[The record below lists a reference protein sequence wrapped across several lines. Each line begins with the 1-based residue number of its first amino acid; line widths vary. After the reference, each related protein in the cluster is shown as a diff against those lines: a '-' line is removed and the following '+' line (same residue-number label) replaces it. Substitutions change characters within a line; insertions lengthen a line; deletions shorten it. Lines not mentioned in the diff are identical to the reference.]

1 MRLKESRFWVS
12 KLIALLGNCVFL
24 CPLVNEDDSAREL
37 LSSLSQLTQVVT
49 PAHLLPDLRTKP
61 GWSHILGR
69 HILST
74 SSPSIRGTL
83 DPRRPHAL
91 HDNTTI
97 QLRSTLARNGV
108 SNISNGSLP
117 HNTPALVK
125 TSTMPPPP
133 SPQFSA
139 PPPHILPISSPH
151 NMSPVVT
158 YNVSGR
164 THSPYLNPATPQPQP
179 HSYSSFSPVPTAMP
193 ASSLVHIRPVQTMP
207 ATGAYLR
214 SGPGPSN
221 LRQSL
226 HQTPMGSQGPGVYG
240 SPAGPG
246 NNEYMWRL

>member
-49 PAHLLPDLRTKP
+49 PAHLLPALRTKP

-226 HQTPMGSQGPGVYG
+226 HQTPMGSQGPGVYD